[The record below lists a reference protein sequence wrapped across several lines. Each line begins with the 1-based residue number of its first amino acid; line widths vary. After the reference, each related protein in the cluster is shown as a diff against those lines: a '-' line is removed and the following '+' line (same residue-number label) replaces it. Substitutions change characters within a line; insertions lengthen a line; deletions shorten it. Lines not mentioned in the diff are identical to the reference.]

1 MCLLQLRLQPRET
14 SCVLLLLNGMRVRLS
29 CQLIRDRGMCLLS
42 LSVPPL
48 RLLER
53 RLQLPP
59 SRSVLCLHLI
69 ELLRQARV
77 RLLRLARCVLVESAL
92 SAEGRQQRAPAAA
105 RAPPPRGQSIAAL
118 MHGRWRGCGRR
129 RPQCRQQQLLVSR
142 VYQLL
147 RTEERCCRMALLI
160 TLVPRAV
167 CGPLPSTTSQNQLSA
182 EVEG

>member
-1 MCLLQLRLQPRET
+1 
-14 SCVLLLLNGMRVRLS
+14 VLLVLNGVCVRLG
-29 CQLIRDRGMCLLS
+29 CQLIRDRGTCLLS
-42 LSVPPL
+42 LGVPPL

-77 RLLRLARCVLVESAL
+77 RLLHLARCVLVESAL
-92 SAEGRQQRAPAAA
+92 GAEGRQQRAPAAA
-105 RAPPPRGQSIAAL
+105 RAPPSRGQSTVAL
-118 MHGRWRGCGRR
+118 MHGRWRGCG

-160 TLVPRAV
+160 TLVPRAI
-167 CGPLPSTTSQNQLSA
+167 CGPLPSTTSQTQLSGGWGLGGGRA
-182 EVEG
+182 LEPTGGPTCC